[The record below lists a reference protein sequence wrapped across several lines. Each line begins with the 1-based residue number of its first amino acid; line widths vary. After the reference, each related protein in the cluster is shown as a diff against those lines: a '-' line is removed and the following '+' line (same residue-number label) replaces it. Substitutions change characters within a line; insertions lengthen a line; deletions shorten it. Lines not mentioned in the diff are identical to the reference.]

1 MAGRTG
7 RSVAT
12 RRTWSLTLVLLLA
25 AVFAACGSNG
35 KSAFNGVGDGGTG
48 ADTGDDTTSPS
59 FSDGGDGGSFNQ
71 VQSLAFQPPSA
82 TVTLDATTMSATA
95 SFTLVAT
102 LAGGSMV
109 PVQASSLQFDRPDL
123 AIMTPGQPV
132 VLTAS
137 GPIAGVGTLH
147 AVYEGQSATATLTVQ
162 IQTVVVGTGV
172 PAGAVTALGGGNLGA
187 DPAITSLLYP
197 YDKTVFALG
206 LTSPLVMWN
215 APEANDVYRL
225 HYQEN
230 NYTYDGYYTVPAL
243 GQLRADQASWDHVT
257 ASNGGDPLVV
267 QLFRWDATTQTAYSS
282 ASESWTIVPTSLRGT
297 IYYWTV
303 SNGGHMSRIQPGT
316 GATPEVLN
324 GGVCMGC
331 HAVSADGS
339 TLVAAVENEGSTDNS
354 DARAWVSYDLP
365 SMSIRDE
372 PHLFGG
378 NVGVTPDGKTSVF
391 GTQPMHVADT
401 TSGIE
406 YANSGIET
414 YPLDTGMTT
423 LAHPAFAPDGK
434 HFAAV
439 ESNNVWFEWTLGE
452 LVLFDYQA
460 ATPAFV
466 NPLKLANGSTFASGE
481 QAVAYPTFSPDS
493 NWLAFHVADHA
504 GGCHDACAASTVDIG
519 AIWMQSISGT
529 PPVRLT
535 TLTDSSPNPADQDIS
550 FEPTFNPNERGG
562 YFWVVFTSMRN
573 WGNEI
578 TGTPDCGQK
587 RLWVAAID
595 GTPGA
600 TDPSHPA
607 FFLEGQEEDTMNM
620 RGFWTL
626 ASCLPNGGAAPDG
639 GVAEVDSGDDSGD
652 ASSGGCQQGF
662 QCCSGFC
669 DMGQCVSIGMVA
681 CQGIGGTCM
690 TAADCCNSSV
700 VSCQGGMCKTV
711 VQ

>member
-1 MAGRTG
+1 MG
-7 RSVAT
+7 RSAASGH
-12 RRTWSLTLVLLLA
+12 TWSLSLVLLLA
-25 AVFAACGSNG
+25 AVFAACGSGN
-35 KSAFNGVGDGGTG
+35 KSTYGAGSDAGTG
-48 ADTGDDTTSPS
+48 ADTGDDSTTPG
-59 FSDGGDGGSFNQ
+59 FGDGGEGGMFNQ
-71 VQSLAFQPPSA
+71 AQGLFFQPAGA
-82 TVTLDATTMSATA
+82 TVSLDAMTTTATA
-95 SFTLVAT
+95 SFTLMAK
-102 LAGGSMV
+102 LASGSTI
-109 PVQASSLQFDRPDL
+109 PVQATSLQFDRPDL
-123 AIMTPGQPV
+123 ASMTPGQPV
-132 VLTAS
+132 VLTAG
-137 GPIAGVGTLH
+137 GPTAGTGTLH
-147 AVYEGQSATATLTVQ
+147 AVYEGLSATATLTVQ
-162 IQTVVVGTGV
+162 IHDVVVGAGV
-172 PAGAVTALGGGNLGA
+172 PAGAVTALGAGNLGS

-215 APEANDVYRL
+215 APNANDVYWL
-225 HYQEN
+225 HYEEN
-230 NYTYDGYYTVPAL
+230 NYTYDGYYVVPSL
-243 GQLRADQASWDHVT
+243 GQLRADQASWDHLT

-267 QLFRWDATTQTAYSS
+267 QLSRWDAATQMAYAS
-282 ASESWTIVPTSLRGT
+282 ASESWTIVPASLRGS

-316 GATPEVLN
+316 GATPEILN

-339 TLVAAVENEGSTDNS
+339 TLVASVEGEGSTDSS

-365 SMSIRDE
+365 AVTIRKE

-378 NVGVTPDGKTSVF
+378 NVAVTPDGETTVF
-391 GTQPMHVADT
+391 GTAPMHIADT
-401 TSGIE
+401 TTGTE

-423 LAHPAFAPDGK
+423 LAHPAFSPDGQ

-439 ESNNVWFEWTLGE
+439 QSNNVWYEWTVGK
-452 LVLFDYQA
+452 LVLWDYQA
-460 ATPAFV
+460 ATPAVV
-466 NPLKLANGSTFASGE
+466 NPIKLADGSTFTGNE
-481 QAVAYPTFSPDS
+481 QAVAYPSFSPDS
-493 NWLAFHVADHA
+493 SWLAFHVADHA
-504 GGCHDACAASTVDIG
+504 GGCHDACDATTVDTG
-519 AIWMQSISGT
+519 AIWMQSTSGT

-535 TLTDSSPNPADQDIS
+535 TLTDSSPNATDHDVS
-550 FEPTFNPNERGG
+550 FEPTFNPIERGG

-620 RGFWTL
+620 RGFWAL
-626 ASCLPNGGAAPDG
+626 ASCLPSGGTAPDAGAG
-639 GVAEVDSGDDSGD
+639 GDSGD
-652 ASSGGCQQGF
+652 ASSSGGCQQGF

-669 DMGQCVSIGMVA
+669 DMGVCVDIGMVA

-700 VSCQGGMCKTV
+700 VSCSGGMCKTV